1 VDILADR
8 VRETAAQLR
17 AEGADVLAVAADIT
31 DPSQV
36 EAMVAQ
42 VESELGPV
50 DVLVNNAGTFSVI
63 APVWEADAEKWF
75 RDVRTN
81 LYGTFLVCRAVV
93 RRMVAHQLHSGGAGY
108 VINIVSSGG
117 VGDPHPYST
126 SYASSKAGSMR
137 LTEGLAAELREHGIP
152 VFAVAPPAILT
163 DMTRFIL
170 EDPGGKKWRP
180 GFEQLFERGEDYP
193 PEAVADLCVKLTS
206 GQADA
211 LTGRYLLVSEDLDEL
226 VSRTDEIVDRDL
238 LTLRIRKVE
247 G

>member
-1 VDILADR
+1 MRDKGYV
-8 VRETAAQLR
+8 
-17 AEGADVLAVAADIT
+17 VAPIVADIT
-31 DPSQV
+31 VPSQV
-36 EAMVAQ
+36 EAMAVQA
-42 VESELGPV
+42 EAELGPI

-63 APVWEADAEKWF
+63 APVWEADPERWF

-93 RRMVAHQLHSGGAGY
+93 GRMVARSGKARPSGARNCGY

-137 LTEGLAAELREHGIP
+137 LTEGLAAELREYGIP

-180 GFEQLFERGEDYP
+180 NFEQLFERGEDSP
-193 PEAVADLCVKLTS
+193 PEAVADLCVQLVS
-206 GQADA
+206 GKADA
-211 LTGRYLLVSEDLDEL
+211 LTGRYLLVSQDLQDIL
-226 VSRTDEIVDRDL
+226 DRVDEIAEQDL
-238 LTLRIRKVE
+238 LTLRIRR
-247 G
+247 GD